1 MDKAA
6 QNQANNAA
14 ESSTAPNTSGSASE
28 ADNPADAS
36 VRPETA
42 ASEGAAQN
50 ITQSDS
56 AQSENDKPESAK
68 QGSTAAEASPA
79 VTSATTSPAEP
90 SPAAST
96 PAGATALHVDAMRLD
111 STHSVYSTDL
121 DPDDDYEEVVEE
133 YATTDAPDG
142 THREERRITRTT
154 HHPRGKQGDPKADP
168 QKAGSQKAGTQK
180 AGTPGGPDGAAE
192 IIDVGEPETHTT
204 TIRTVTRTVTDPP
217 RRAPRTR
224 LFRTLSKYRGEKNLA
239 AWEERSSRPMFVAS
253 VLYLL
258 AFAAPIMS
266 TRIQE
271 PYDAYLNIIQMIL
284 WGLFAADYCIRLY
297 LAPRRLYFITHNL
310 MNLAIVLLPA
320 WRIVS
325 FLAMIHL
332 TTNRQYKR
340 LSELAVKLFG
350 YTAIFIIMFALAI
363 YSVESSEPGAMIRD
377 LPTAYWWT
385 FTTLATVGYGDV
397 YPITG
402 IGRVIAVVVMLYGVG
417 MVAVATG
424 ALASWIIEK
433 IGGREEQEYPAT
445 KADVDDLRQEISELR
460 ALLAREYARREAH
473 DYTLREVVDEEGVH
487 PVPSEAEAARRAGF
501 STASGF
507 SAAGFAAAGFTA
519 PAAPGAAAAASA
531 EATSNAAQGAARAG
545 EPADSSASHEVAVRE
560 QEPVALLEETRQT
573 FTIIR
578 EKFSLRSRKQ

>member
-1 MDKAA
+1 MDKAE
-6 QNQANNAA
+6 QNQADNTVKNG
-14 ESSTAPNTSGSASE
+14 TAPNTSAGNTSAGNTSG
-28 ADNPADAS
+28 NIPANSAGNSPAGAS
-36 VRPETA
+36 VRPETTASGPAVSETAPA
-42 ASEGAAQN
+42 A
-50 ITQSDS
+50 
-56 AQSENDKPESAK
+56 
-68 QGSTAAEASPA
+68 ASPA
-79 VTSATTSPAEP
+79 ETNPAE
-90 SPAAST
+90 S
-96 PAGATALHVDAMRLD
+96 TALPVDAVQIDSARLD
-111 STHSVYSTDL
+111 SAHAVYSTDL

-154 HHPRGKQGDPKADP
+154 HHPRGKGD
-168 QKAGSQKAGTQK
+168 QK
-180 AGTPGGPDGAAE
+180 AGTPKMGARKTGSPKAGTQGNPDDAAE
-192 IIDVGEPETHTT
+192 IIDAGEPETHTT

-239 AWEERSSRPMFVAS
+239 EWEERSSRPMFVAS

-271 PYDAYLNIIQMIL
+271 PYDGYLNIIQMIL

-473 DYTLREVVDEEGVH
+473 DYTLREVVDEDGVH

-501 STASGF
+501 G
-507 SAAGFAAAGFTA
+507 AAGFTA
-519 PAAPGAAAAASA
+519 PGAAEPASAAAQKASA
-531 EATSNAAQGAARAG
+531 EATSNTAPGAAPSAVQAG
-545 EPADSSASHEVAVRE
+545 EPADSSTSHEVAVRE
-560 QEPVALLEETRQT
+560 QEPIALLEETRQT

-578 EKFSLRSRKQ
+578 EKFALRSRK

>member
-28 ADNPADAS
+28 ADNPAGAS

-56 AQSENDKPESAK
+56 AQSENDKSESAK

-79 VTSATTSPAEP
+79 VTSPAES
-90 SPAAST
+90 SPAASA

-121 DPDDDYEEVVEE
+121 DPNDDYEEVVEE

-154 HHPRGKQGDPKADP
+154 HHPHGKQGD
-168 QKAGSQKAGTQK
+168 QKAGTQ
-180 AGTPGGPDGAAE
+180 GNPDGAAE
-192 IIDVGEPETHTT
+192 IIDAGEPETHTT

-239 AWEERSSRPMFVAS
+239 AWEERSSTPMFVAS

-397 YPITG
+397 YPVTG

-460 ALLAREYARREAH
+460 ALLAREYARREAR
-473 DYTLREVVDEEGVH
+473 DYTLREVVDEDGVH
-487 PVPSEAEAARRAGF
+487 PVPSEAEAARHTGFGTAGF
-501 STASGF
+501 SAT
-507 SAAGFAAAGFTA
+507 GFAAPSASADA
-519 PAAPGAAAAASA
+519 PNAAPTEESA
-531 EATSNAAQGAARAG
+531 E
-545 EPADSSASHEVAVRE
+545 SSTSHEVAVRE

>member
-1 MDKAA
+1 MDKAE
-6 QNQANNAA
+6 QNQAENTVKNG
-14 ESSTAPNTSGSASE
+14 TAPNTSAGNSPANSAVG
-28 ADNPADAS
+28 AS
-36 VRPETA
+36 ARPETT
-42 ASEGAAQN
+42 ASE
-50 ITQSDS
+50 
-56 AQSENDKPESAK
+56 
-68 QGSTAAEASPA
+68 TAPAEASPA
-79 VTSATTSPAEP
+79 EASPAAASPAE
-90 SPAAST
+90 
-96 PAGATALHVDAMRLD
+96 ATALHVDAVQIDSARLD
-111 STHSVYSTDL
+111 SAHSVYSTDL

-133 YATTDAPDG
+133 YATTDEPDG

-154 HHPRGKQGDPKADP
+154 HHPRGKGD
-168 QKAGSQKAGTQK
+168 QK
-180 AGTPGGPDGAAE
+180 AGTPNTGAPNTGTRGNPDDAAE
-192 IIDVGEPETHTT
+192 MIDAGEPETHTT

-239 AWEERSSRPMFVAS
+239 AWEERSSTPMFVAS

-271 PYDAYLNIIQMIL
+271 PYDGYLNIIQMIL

-473 DYTLREVVDEEGVH
+473 DYTLREVVDEDGVH
-487 PVPSEAEAARRAGF
+487 PIPSEAEAARRAGF
-501 STASGF
+501 GAAEPA
-507 SAAGFAAAGFTA
+507 SAAASNT
-519 PAAPGAAAAASA
+519 APGAAPSA
-531 EATSNAAQGAARAG
+531 VQAG
-545 EPADSSASHEVAVRE
+545 EPADSSTSHEVAVRE
-560 QEPVALLEETRQT
+560 QEPIALLEETRQT

-578 EKFSLRSRKQ
+578 EKFALRSRK

>member
-1 MDKAA
+1 MDKAE
-6 QNQANNAA
+6 QNHVENTVKNG
-14 ESSTAPNTSGSASE
+14 TAPN
-28 ADNPADAS
+28 
-36 VRPETA
+36 
-42 ASEGAAQN
+42 ASEGNTAAN
-50 ITQSDS
+50 SPADS
-56 AQSENDKPESAK
+56 AS
-68 QGSTAAEASPA
+68 AEATAPRMEA
-79 VTSATTSPAEP
+79 VQ
-90 SPAAST
+90 
-96 PAGATALHVDAMRLD
+96 VDAVQIDSTVQIDSARLD
-111 STHSVYSTDL
+111 STHSGYSTDL

-154 HHPRGKQGDPKADP
+154 HHPRGKQGDPNADS

-180 AGTPGGPDGAAE
+180 AGSQKAGTQGNPDGSAE
-192 IIDVGEPETHTT
+192 IIDAGEPETHTT

-239 AWEERSSRPMFVAS
+239 AWEERSSTPMFVAS

-271 PYDAYLNIIQMIL
+271 PYDAYLNIVQMIL
-284 WGLFAADYCIRLY
+284 WSLFAADYCIRLY

-340 LSELAVKLFG
+340 LSELAMKLFG

-417 MVAVATG
+417 LVAVATG

-473 DYTLREVVDEEGVH
+473 DYTLREVVDEDGVY

-501 STASGF
+501 NSAGFSAASGF

-519 PAAPGAAAAASA
+519 PGTPGAPGTSGVASAPAEPASTATSAASAVVSNTTPGAAW
-531 EATSNAAQGAARAG
+531 AG

>member
-1 MDKAA
+1 MDKAE
-6 QNQANNAA
+6 QNQAENTVKNG
-14 ESSTAPNTSGSASE
+14 TAPNTSAGNSSGDSLAG
-28 ADNPADAS
+28 AS
-36 VRPETA
+36 VRPETT
-42 ASEGAAQN
+42 ASETAPAA
-50 ITQSDS
+50 
-56 AQSENDKPESAK
+56 
-68 QGSTAAEASPA
+68 ASPA
-79 VTSATTSPAEP
+79 AASPAEP
-90 SPAAST
+90 
-96 PAGATALHVDAMRLD
+96 TALPVDAVQIDSARLD
-111 STHSVYSTDL
+111 SAHAVYSTDL

-154 HHPRGKQGDPKADP
+154 HHPRGKGD
-168 QKAGSQKAGTQK
+168 QKAGTPKMGARKTDSQKAGTQ
-180 AGTPGGPDGAAE
+180 GNPDGAAE
-192 IIDVGEPETHTT
+192 MIDAGEPETHTT
-204 TIRTVTRTVTDPP
+204 TIRTVTRTVTNPP

-239 AWEERSSRPMFVAS
+239 EWEERSSTPMFVAS

-271 PYDAYLNIIQMIL
+271 PYDGYLNIIQMIL

-363 YSVESSEPGAMIRD
+363 YSVESSEPGTMIRD

-397 YPITG
+397 YPVTG

-473 DYTLREVVDEEGVH
+473 DYTLREVVDEDGVH
-487 PVPSEAEAARRAGF
+487 PIPSEAEAARRAGF
-501 STASGF
+501 G
-507 SAAGFAAAGFTA
+507 AAGFDAAGSGAAGFTA
-519 PAAPGAAAAASA
+519 PGAAEPASAAAQKASA
-531 EATSNAAQGAARAG
+531 EATSNTAPNTAPSAVQAG
-545 EPADSSASHEVAVRE
+545 EPADSSTSHEVVVRE

-578 EKFSLRSRKQ
+578 EKFALRSRK

>member
-1 MDKAA
+1 MDRMAR
-6 QNQANNAA
+6 NQTEHENKL
-14 ESSTAPNTSGSASE
+14 EK
-28 ADNPADAS
+28 NPAETDPAGAS
-36 VRPETA
+36 VRPETV
-42 ASEGAAQN
+42 ASETTASGPAVSEAA
-50 ITQSDS
+50 
-56 AQSENDKPESAK
+56 P
-68 QGSTAAEASPA
+68 AEASP
-79 VTSATTSPAEP
+79 TEATPAE
-90 SPAAST
+90 
-96 PAGATALHVDAMRLD
+96 ATAPRIEAAQVDAVQIDSARLD
-111 STHSVYSTDL
+111 STHAVYSTDL

-154 HHPRGKQGDPKADP
+154 HHPRGKQGDQKAD
-168 QKAGSQKAGTQK
+168 SLKAGTQ
-180 AGTPGGPDGAAE
+180 GNPDGDAE
-192 IIDVGEPETHTT
+192 IIDAGEPETHTT

-239 AWEERSSRPMFVAS
+239 AWEERSSTPMFVAS

-258 AFAAPIMS
+258 AYAAPIMS

-271 PYDAYLNIIQMIL
+271 PYDGYLNIIQMIL

-332 TTNRQYKR
+332 TANRQYKR

-473 DYTLREVVDEEGVH
+473 DYTLREVVDEDGVH

-501 STASGF
+501 GAPGF
-507 SAAGFAAAGFTA
+507 GAAEPASAATSNT
-519 PAAPGAAAAASA
+519 APGAA
-531 EATSNAAQGAARAG
+531 QAG
-545 EPADSSASHEVAVRE
+545 EPADSSTSHEVVVRE

-578 EKFSLRSRKQ
+578 EKFALRSRK

>member
-1 MDKAA
+1 MDKAE
-6 QNQANNAA
+6 QNQAENTVKNG
-14 ESSTAPNTSGSASE
+14 TAPNASAGNTAGNTS
-28 ADNPADAS
+28 DNTSRNTPS
-36 VRPETA
+36 NTA
-42 ASEGAAQN
+42 AN
-50 ITQSDS
+50 
-56 AQSENDKPESAK
+56 
-68 QGSTAAEASPA
+68 SP
-79 VTSATTSPAEP
+79 VNSPAE
-90 SPAAST
+90 SASAEAAA
-96 PAGATALHVDAMRLD
+96 PGMEAVQVDAVQIDSAHLD

-121 DPDDDYEEVVEE
+121 GPDDDYEEVVEE

-154 HHPRGKQGDPKADP
+154 HHPHGKGDPKA
-168 QKAGSQKAGTQK
+168 GTQ
-180 AGTPGGPDGAAE
+180 GNPDGAAE
-192 IIDVGEPETHTT
+192 IIDAGEPETHTT

-271 PYDAYLNIIQMIL
+271 PYDGYLNIIQLIL

-473 DYTLREVVDEEGVH
+473 DYTLREVVDEDGVH
-487 PVPSEAEAARRAGF
+487 PVPSEAEAARRTGFGTAGF
-501 STASGF
+501 SAT
-507 SAAGFAAAGFTA
+507 GFAAAGFTA
-519 PAAPGAAAAASA
+519 PGTPGVPEPSSAATPEGAA
-531 EATSNAAQGAARAG
+531 QAG
-545 EPADSSASHEVAVRE
+545 EPADSSTSHEVAVRE

-578 EKFSLRSRKQ
+578 EKFSLRSRK

>member
-1 MDKAA
+1 MDKAE
-6 QNQANNAA
+6 QNQAENTVKNGTAPNASVENNPAGASVCPETVASETTTSEAAAENTAKAGYTQSAPA
-14 ESSTAPNTSGSASE
+14 ESSAAKTSA
-28 ADNPADAS
+28 
-36 VRPETA
+36 A
-42 ASEGAAQN
+42 AS
-50 ITQSDS
+50 
-56 AQSENDKPESAK
+56 
-68 QGSTAAEASPA
+68 
-79 VTSATTSPAEP
+79 SPAEATTP
-90 SPAAST
+90 GMEAAQ
-96 PAGATALHVDAMRLD
+96 VDAVQIDSARLD

-154 HHPRGKQGDPKADP
+154 HHPHGKGDPKAAP
-168 QKAGSQKAGTQK
+168 QKAGTQK
-180 AGTPGGPDGAAE
+180 AGTQGNPDGAAE
-192 IIDVGEPETHTT
+192 IIDAGEPETHTT

-271 PYDAYLNIIQMIL
+271 PYDGYLNIIQMIL

-445 KADVDDLRQEISELR
+445 KADVDDLHQEISELR
-460 ALLAREYARREAH
+460 ALLAREYARREAR
-473 DYTLREVVDEEGVH
+473 DYTLREVVDEDGVH

-519 PAAPGAAAAASA
+519 PGAPGTSGATAAASA
-531 EATSNAAQGAARAG
+531 EATSNTAQGAARAG
-545 EPADSSASHEVAVRE
+545 EPADSSTSHEVAVRE

-578 EKFSLRSRKQ
+578 EKFSLRSRK

>member
-1 MDKAA
+1 
-6 QNQANNAA
+6 
-14 ESSTAPNTSGSASE
+14 
-28 ADNPADAS
+28 
-36 VRPETA
+36 
-42 ASEGAAQN
+42 
-50 ITQSDS
+50 
-56 AQSENDKPESAK
+56 
-68 QGSTAAEASPA
+68 
-79 VTSATTSPAEP
+79 
-90 SPAAST
+90 
-96 PAGATALHVDAMRLD
+96 
-111 STHSVYSTDL
+111 
-121 DPDDDYEEVVEE
+121 
-133 YATTDAPDG
+133 
-142 THREERRITRTT
+142 
-154 HHPRGKQGDPKADP
+154 
-168 QKAGSQKAGTQK
+168 
-180 AGTPGGPDGAAE
+180 
-192 IIDVGEPETHTT
+192 ETHTT

-239 AWEERSSRPMFVAS
+239 EWEERSSRPMFVAS

-271 PYDAYLNIIQMIL
+271 PYDGYLNIIQMIL

-325 FLAMIHL
+325 FLTMIYM
-332 TTNRQYKR
+332 TANRQYKR

-363 YSVESSEPGAMIRD
+363 YSVESSEPGTMIRD

-397 YPITG
+397 YPVTG

-473 DYTLREVVDEEGVH
+473 DYTLREVVDEDGVH

-501 STASGF
+501 AG
-507 SAAGFAAAGFTA
+507 AGFGTAGF
-519 PAAPGAAAAASA
+519 AAPGAASAASA
-531 EATSNAAQGAARAG
+531 EATSNTAQGAARADG
-545 EPADSSASHEVAVRE
+545 SADSSVSHEVAVRE

>member
-1 MDKAA
+1 MDKAE
-6 QNQANNAA
+6 QNQADNTVKNG
-14 ESSTAPNTSGSASE
+14 TAPNTSAGNTSGNISG
-28 ADNPADAS
+28 NSPAGAS
-36 VRPETA
+36 VRPETTASGPAVSETAPA
-42 ASEGAAQN
+42 A
-50 ITQSDS
+50 
-56 AQSENDKPESAK
+56 
-68 QGSTAAEASPA
+68 ASPA
-79 VTSATTSPAEP
+79 ETNPAE
-90 SPAAST
+90 S
-96 PAGATALHVDAMRLD
+96 TALHVDAVQIDSARLD
-111 STHSVYSTDL
+111 SAHSVYSTDL

-154 HHPRGKQGDPKADP
+154 HHPRGKGD
-168 QKAGSQKAGTQK
+168 QKAGALNAGASKTGTPKTGSQKAGTQ
-180 AGTPGGPDGAAE
+180 GNPDGAAE
-192 IIDVGEPETHTT
+192 MIDAGEPETHTT

-239 AWEERSSRPMFVAS
+239 EWEERSSTPMFVAS

-271 PYDAYLNIIQMIL
+271 PYDGYLNIIQMIL

-332 TTNRQYKR
+332 TANRQYKR

-397 YPITG
+397 YPVTG

-473 DYTLREVVDEEGVH
+473 DYTLREVVDEDGVH
-487 PVPSEAEAARRAGF
+487 PIPSEAEAARRAGF
-501 STASGF
+501 G
-507 SAAGFAAAGFTA
+507 AAGFTTEGFTA
-519 PAAPGAAAAASA
+519 PAGSA
-531 EATSNAAQGAARAG
+531 EATSNTAPGTAQAG
-545 EPADSSASHEVAVRE
+545 EPADSSTSHEVVVRE

-578 EKFSLRSRKQ
+578 EKFALRSRK

>member
-1 MDKAA
+1 MDKAE
-6 QNQANNAA
+6 QNQAENTVKNG
-14 ESSTAPNTSGSASE
+14 TAPNTSAGNSPANSSGDSLAS
-28 ADNPADAS
+28 AS
-36 VRPETA
+36 VRPETTVSGTTASETAPAEANPAA
-42 ASEGAAQN
+42 AS
-50 ITQSDS
+50 
-56 AQSENDKPESAK
+56 P
-68 QGSTAAEASPA
+68 AEASPA
-79 VTSATTSPAEP
+79 ES
-90 SPAAST
+90 
-96 PAGATALHVDAMRLD
+96 TALHVDAVQIDSARLD
-111 STHSVYSTDL
+111 NSHAVYSTDL

-154 HHPRGKQGDPKADP
+154 HHPRGKGDQKAD
-168 QKAGSQKAGTQK
+168 SQKAGTQK
-180 AGTPGGPDGAAE
+180 AGSPGGPDGDAE
-192 IIDVGEPETHTT
+192 IIDAGEPETHTT

-239 AWEERSSRPMFVAS
+239 EWEERSSRPMFVAS

-271 PYDAYLNIIQMIL
+271 PYDGYLNIIQMIL

-363 YSVESSEPGAMIRD
+363 YSVESSEPGTMIRD

-397 YPITG
+397 YPVTG

-473 DYTLREVVDEEGVH
+473 DYTLREVVDEDGVH

-501 STASGF
+501 G
-507 SAAGFAAAGFTA
+507 AAGFGAAGFTA
-519 PAAPGAAAAASA
+519 PGAAEPASAAASNTA
-531 EATSNAAQGAARAG
+531 PGAARAG
-545 EPADSSASHEVAVRE
+545 EPADSSTSHEVVVRE
-560 QEPVALLEETRQT
+560 QEPIALLEETRQT

-578 EKFSLRSRKQ
+578 EKFALRSRK

>member
-28 ADNPADAS
+28 ADNPAGAS

-42 ASEGAAQN
+42 ASKGVAQN

-79 VTSATTSPAEP
+79 VTSAATSPAES

-111 STHSVYSTDL
+111 STHSVYSSDL

-154 HHPRGKQGDPKADP
+154 HHPHSKGD
-168 QKAGSQKAGTQK
+168 QKAGTQ
-180 AGTPGGPDGAAE
+180 GNPDGAAE
-192 IIDVGEPETHTT
+192 IIDAGEPETHTT

-271 PYDAYLNIIQMIL
+271 PYDGYLNIIQLIL

-473 DYTLREVVDEEGVH
+473 DYTLREVVDEDGVH
-487 PVPSEAEAARRAGF
+487 PVPSEAEAARRTGFGTAGF
-501 STASGF
+501 SAT
-507 SAAGFAAAGFTA
+507 GFAAAGFTA
-519 PAAPGAAAAASA
+519 PGTPGVPEPSSAATPEGAA
-531 EATSNAAQGAARAG
+531 QAG
-545 EPADSSASHEVAVRE
+545 EPADSSTSHEVAVRE

-578 EKFSLRSRKQ
+578 EKFSLRSRK

>member
-1 MDKAA
+1 MDKAE
-6 QNQANNAA
+6 QNQAENTVENG
-14 ESSTAPNTSGSASE
+14 TAPNTSEGNTSG
-28 ADNPADAS
+28 NIPAGAS
-36 VRPETA
+36 VRSETA
-42 ASEGAAQN
+42 ASESAASGAAAEN
-50 ITQSDS
+50 TAKAGYTQSARSETS
-56 AQSENDKPESAK
+56 AAK
-68 QGSTAAEASPA
+68 TEASPA
-79 VTSATTSPAEP
+79 
-90 SPAAST
+90 AANT
-96 PAGATALHVDAMRLD
+96 VQVDAMRLD

-154 HHPRGKQGDPKADP
+154 HHPHGKQGD
-168 QKAGSQKAGTQK
+168 QKGTQK
-180 AGTPGGPDGAAE
+180 SGTQGNPDGDAE

-473 DYTLREVVDEEGVH
+473 DYTLREVVDEDGVH

-501 STASGF
+501 SAGGFGVTGF
-507 SAAGFAAAGFTA
+507 SAAGFAAPGASADA
-519 PAAPGAAAAASA
+519 PNAAPTEESA
-531 EATSNAAQGAARAG
+531 E
-545 EPADSSASHEVAVRE
+545 SSASHEVAVRE

>member
-1 MDKAA
+1 MDKAE
-6 QNQANNAA
+6 QNQAENTVKNG
-14 ESSTAPNTSGSASE
+14 TAPNASAGNISGNTVGNTS
-28 ADNPADAS
+28 DNTSRNIPGN
-36 VRPETA
+36 TA
-42 ASEGAAQN
+42 AS
-50 ITQSDS
+50 
-56 AQSENDKPESAK
+56 
-68 QGSTAAEASPA
+68 SP
-79 VTSATTSPAEP
+79 VNSPAEFV
-90 SPAAST
+90 SAE
-96 PAGATALHVDAMRLD
+96 ATAPRMEAVQVDAVQIDSARLD
-111 STHSVYSTDL
+111 STHSVYSNDL

-154 HHPRGKQGDPKADP
+154 HHPRGKQGDPKADS
-168 QKAGSQKAGTQK
+168 QKAGSQKAGTPK
-180 AGTPGGPDGAAE
+180 AGTQGNPDGAAE
-192 IIDVGEPETHTT
+192 MIDAGEPETHTT

-271 PYDAYLNIIQMIL
+271 PYDGYLNIIQMIL

-397 YPITG
+397 YPVTG

-473 DYTLREVVDEEGVH
+473 DYTLREVVDEDGMH

-519 PAAPGAAAAASA
+519 PGTSGAAAAASA
-531 EATSNAAQGAARAG
+531 EATSNTAQGAARAG

>member
-1 MDKAA
+1 MDKAE
-6 QNQANNAA
+6 QNQA
-14 ESSTAPNTSGSASE
+14 ESTAKNGAAPNTSAGNAAKAGYTQSA
-28 ADNPADAS
+28 
-36 VRPETA
+36 PEE
-42 ASEGAAQN
+42 SGAAK
-50 ITQSDS
+50 TDAGKTGPAKTS
-56 AQSENDKPESAK
+56 AAKTSA
-68 QGSTAAEASPA
+68 GVASPAEASPA
-79 VTSATTSPAEP
+79 ETSPTEASPAE
-90 SPAAST
+90 
-96 PAGATALHVDAMRLD
+96 ATALHVDAVQIDSARLD
-111 STHSVYSTDL
+111 SAHAVYSTDL

-133 YATTDAPDG
+133 YATTDEPDG

-154 HHPRGKQGDPKADP
+154 HHPRGKQGD
-168 QKAGSQKAGTQK
+168 QKAGAQGS
-180 AGTPGGPDGAAE
+180 PDDAAE
-192 IIDVGEPETHTT
+192 IIDAMIDAGEPETHTT

-239 AWEERSSRPMFVAS
+239 AWEERTSKPMFVAS

-397 YPITG
+397 YPVTG

-473 DYTLREVVDEEGVH
+473 DYTLREVVDEDGVH

-501 STASGF
+501 GAPGFGAAGF
-507 SAAGFAAAGFTA
+507 SAAGFAA
-519 PAAPGAAAAASA
+519 PGAAGAATSAAASDTA
-531 EATSNAAQGAARAG
+531 PGTARAG
-545 EPADSSASHEVAVRE
+545 EPTDSSASHEVAVRE
-560 QEPVALLEETRQT
+560 QEPIALLEETRQT

-578 EKFSLRSRKQ
+578 EKFALRSRK

>member
-1 MDKAA
+1 MDKAE
-6 QNQANNAA
+6 QNQAENTA
-14 ESSTAPNTSGSASE
+14 ENSTTPRA
-28 ADNPADAS
+28 
-36 VRPETA
+36 PETTNPTDG
-42 ASEGAAQN
+42 GAVQIDSTVQVDAVQ
-50 ITQSDS
+50 IDS
-56 AQSENDKPESAK
+56 A
-68 QGSTAAEASPA
+68 
-79 VTSATTSPAEP
+79 
-90 SPAAST
+90 
-96 PAGATALHVDAMRLD
+96 RLD

-154 HHPRGKQGDPKADP
+154 HHPHGKGD
-168 QKAGSQKAGTQK
+168 QKAGTQK
-180 AGTPGGPDGAAE
+180 AGSPGGPDGDAE
-192 IIDVGEPETHTT
+192 IIDAGEPETHTT

-271 PYDAYLNIIQMIL
+271 PYDGYLNILQLIL

-325 FLAMIHL
+325 FLAMIYM
-332 TTNRQYKR
+332 TANRQYKR

-473 DYTLREVVDEEGVH
+473 DYTLREVVDEDGVH
-487 PVPSEAEAARRAGF
+487 PVPSEAEAARRTGFNSAGF
-501 STASGF
+501 T
-507 SAAGFAAAGFTA
+507 AAGFAAAGFTA
-519 PAAPGAAAAASA
+519 PGTSGAAAAASA
-531 EATSNAAQGAARAG
+531 EATSNTAQGAARAG

-578 EKFSLRSRKQ
+578 EKFSLRSRK

>member
-28 ADNPADAS
+28 ADNPAGAS

-79 VTSATTSPAEP
+79 VTSAATSPAES

-111 STHSVYSTDL
+111 SSRAVYSTDL

-154 HHPRGKQGDPKADP
+154 HHPRGKGDPKADP
-168 QKAGSQKAGTQK
+168 QKAGSQKAGT
-180 AGTPGGPDGAAE
+180 PGGPDGAAE
-192 IIDVGEPETHTT
+192 IIDAGEPETHTT

-271 PYDAYLNIIQMIL
+271 PYDGYLNILQLIL

-460 ALLAREYARREAH
+460 ALLAREYARREAR
-473 DYTLREVVDEEGVH
+473 DYTLREVVDEDGVH
-487 PVPSEAEAARRAGF
+487 PVPSEAEAARHTGFGTAGF
-501 STASGF
+501 SAT
-507 SAAGFAAAGFTA
+507 GFAAPSASADA
-519 PAAPGAAAAASA
+519 PNAAPTEESA
-531 EATSNAAQGAARAG
+531 E
-545 EPADSSASHEVAVRE
+545 SSTSHEVAVRE

-578 EKFSLRSRKQ
+578 EKFSLRSRK

>member
-28 ADNPADAS
+28 ADNPAGAS

-42 ASEGAAQN
+42 ASEGVAQN

-79 VTSATTSPAEP
+79 VTSAATSPAEP

-111 STHSVYSTDL
+111 SSRAVYSTDL

-154 HHPRGKQGDPKADP
+154 HHPHGKQGD
-168 QKAGSQKAGTQK
+168 QKGSQGSS
-180 AGTPGGPDGAAE
+180 DGAPE
-192 IIDVGEPETHTT
+192 IIDAGEPETHTT

-271 PYDAYLNIIQMIL
+271 PYDGYLNIIQMIL
-284 WGLFAADYCIRLY
+284 WGLFAADYCVRLY

-332 TTNRQYKR
+332 TANRQYKR
-340 LSELAVKLFG
+340 LSELGMKLFG
-350 YTAIFIIMFALAI
+350 YTAIFIIMFALSI

-377 LPTAYWWT
+377 LPTAYWWM

-397 YPITG
+397 YPVTG
-402 IGRVIAVVVMLYGVG
+402 IGRVIAVIVMLYGG
-417 MVAVATG
+417 GLVAVATG

-433 IGGREEQEYPAT
+433 FGGREEQEYPAT

-460 ALLAREYARREAH
+460 ALLAREYARREAR
-473 DYTLREVVDEEGVH
+473 DYTLREVVDEDGVH
-487 PVPSEAEAARRAGF
+487 PVPSDAEAARRAGF
-501 STASGF
+501 S
-507 SAAGFAAAGFTA
+507 AAAGFTA
-519 PAAPGAAAAASA
+519 PGTPGAPGAAAAASA
-531 EATSNAAQGAARAG
+531 EATPNTAPGAARAG

-578 EKFSLRSRKQ
+578 EKFSLRSRK

>member
-1 MDKAA
+1 MDKAE
-6 QNQANNAA
+6 QNQAENTVKNG
-14 ESSTAPNTSGSASE
+14 TAPNASAGNTAGNASGNTSRNIPGNISDS
-28 ADNPADAS
+28 
-36 VRPETA
+36 TA
-42 ASEGAAQN
+42 AS
-50 ITQSDS
+50 
-56 AQSENDKPESAK
+56 
-68 QGSTAAEASPA
+68 SP
-79 VTSATTSPAEP
+79 VNSPAE
-90 SPAAST
+90 SASAEATT
-96 PAGATALHVDAMRLD
+96 PGMEAVQVDAVQIDSARLD

-154 HHPRGKQGDPKADP
+154 HHPHGKGD
-168 QKAGSQKAGTQK
+168 QK
-180 AGTPGGPDGAAE
+180 AGTPGNPDGAAE
-192 IIDVGEPETHTT
+192 IIDAGEPETHTT

-239 AWEERSSRPMFVAS
+239 AWEERSSTPMFVAS

-271 PYDAYLNIIQMIL
+271 PYDGYLNILQLIL

-325 FLAMIHL
+325 FLAMIYM
-332 TTNRQYKR
+332 TANRQYKR

-350 YTAIFIIMFALAI
+350 YTAIFIIMFALSI

-377 LPTAYWWT
+377 LPTAYWWM

-397 YPITG
+397 YPVTG
-402 IGRVIAVVVMLYGVG
+402 IGRVIAVIVMLYGG
-417 MVAVATG
+417 GLVAVATG

-433 IGGREEQEYPAT
+433 FGGREEQEYPAT

-460 ALLAREYARREAH
+460 ALLAREYARREAR
-473 DYTLREVVDEEGVH
+473 DYTLREVVDEDGVH
-487 PVPSEAEAARRAGF
+487 PVPSDAEAARRDGFGTAGF
-501 STASGF
+501 SAT
-507 SAAGFAAAGFTA
+507 GFAAAGFTA
-519 PAAPGAAAAASA
+519 PGTPGAPGAAAAASA
-531 EATSNAAQGAARAG
+531 EATPNTAPGAARAG

>member
-1 MDKAA
+1 MDKAE
-6 QNQANNAA
+6 QNQAENTVKNGTTPNAS
-14 ESSTAPNTSGSASE
+14 EGNTAGNTAGSASG
-28 ADNPADAS
+28 N
-36 VRPETA
+36 TA
-42 ASEGAAQN
+42 AS
-50 ITQSDS
+50 
-56 AQSENDKPESAK
+56 
-68 QGSTAAEASPA
+68 SP
-79 VTSATTSPAEP
+79 VNSPAESASAEATTP
-90 SPAAST
+90 GMEAAQ
-96 PAGATALHVDAMRLD
+96 VDAVQIDSARLD

-121 DPDDDYEEVVEE
+121 NPDDDYEEVVEE

-154 HHPRGKQGDPKADP
+154 HHPHGKGD
-168 QKAGSQKAGTQK
+168 QKAGTQK
-180 AGTPGGPDGAAE
+180 AGTQGNPDSAAE
-192 IIDVGEPETHTT
+192 IIDAGEPETHTT

-239 AWEERSSRPMFVAS
+239 AWEERSSTPMFVAS

-350 YTAIFIIMFALAI
+350 YTAIFIIMFALSI

-377 LPTAYWWT
+377 LPTAYWWM

-397 YPITG
+397 YPVTG
-402 IGRVIAVVVMLYGVG
+402 IGRVIAVIVMLYGG
-417 MVAVATG
+417 GLVAVATG

-433 IGGREEQEYPAT
+433 FGGREEQEYPAT

-460 ALLAREYARREAH
+460 ALLAREYARREAR
-473 DYTLREVVDEEGVH
+473 DYTLREVVDEDGVH
-487 PVPSEAEAARRAGF
+487 PVPSDAEAARHTGFGTAGF
-501 STASGF
+501 SAT
-507 SAAGFAAAGFTA
+507 GFAA
-519 PAAPGAAAAASA
+519 PSASA
-531 EATSNAAQGAARAG
+531 DAPNAVPT
-545 EPADSSASHEVAVRE
+545 EESADSSASHEVAVRE

-578 EKFSLRSRKQ
+578 GKFSLRSRKQ

>member
-1 MDKAA
+1 MDKAE
-6 QNQANNAA
+6 QNQAENTATNSTTPKKSA
-14 ESSTAPNTSGSASE
+14 ESAPTG
-28 ADNPADAS
+28 DAS
-36 VRPETA
+36 VRPETSASGAA
-42 ASEGAAQN
+42 ASETPAQN
-50 ITQSDS
+50 S
-56 AQSENDKPESAK
+56 AQQDSTK
-68 QGSTAAEASPA
+68 QGSADAETTPAAS
-79 VTSATTSPAEP
+79 
-90 SPAAST
+90 SPAASA
-96 PAGATALHVDAMRLD
+96 PAEATALHVDAVRLD
-111 STHSVYSTDL
+111 SSRAVYSTDL

-133 YATTDAPDG
+133 YATTDEPDG

-154 HHPRGKQGDPKADP
+154 HHPHGKQGDPKGT
-168 QKAGSQKAGTQK
+168 QKAGSQGN
-180 AGTPGGPDGAAE
+180 PDGIPE
-192 IIDVGEPETHTT
+192 VIDAGEPETHTT

-271 PYDAYLNIIQMIL
+271 PYDGYLNILQLIL

-325 FLAMIHL
+325 FLSMIYM
-332 TTNRQYKR
+332 TANRQYKR

-433 IGGREEQEYPAT
+433 IGGGEEQEYPAT

-473 DYTLREVVDEEGVH
+473 DYTLREVVDEDGVH
-487 PVPSEAEAARRAGF
+487 PVPSEAETARRAGF
-501 STASGF
+501 NSAGF
-507 SAAGFAAAGFTA
+507 TAAGFAAAGFTA
-519 PAAPGAAAAASA
+519 PGTSGAAAAASA

>member
-1 MDKAA
+1 MDKAE
-6 QNQANNAA
+6 QNQAENTVKNG
-14 ESSTAPNTSGSASE
+14 TAPNASTGNPSG
-28 ADNPADAS
+28 NIPANGPAGAS

-42 ASEGAAQN
+42 ASEAAAPETVAGNTAKAGYAQAAPAE
-50 ITQSDS
+50 TS
-56 AQSENDKPESAK
+56 AAK
-68 QGSTAAEASPA
+68 TNAAATSTGVASPSEASPA
-79 VTSATTSPAEP
+79 
-90 SPAAST
+90 AANT
-96 PAGATALHVDAMRLD
+96 VQVDAMRLD
-111 STHSVYSTDL
+111 SSRAVYSTDL

-154 HHPRGKQGDPKADP
+154 HHPRGKQGD
-168 QKAGSQKAGTQK
+168 QKGTQ
-180 AGTPGGPDGAAE
+180 GSPDGAPE
-192 IIDVGEPETHTT
+192 IIDAGEPETHTT

-271 PYDAYLNIIQMIL
+271 PYDGYLNILQLIL

-325 FLAMIHL
+325 FLAMIYM
-332 TTNRQYKR
+332 TANRQYKR

-397 YPITG
+397 YPVTG

-473 DYTLREVVDEEGVH
+473 DYTLREVVDEDGVH
-487 PVPSEAEAARRAGF
+487 PVPSEAEAAHRTGFGTAGF
-501 STASGF
+501 SATGF
-507 SAAGFAAAGFTA
+507 
-519 PAAPGAAAAASA
+519 AAPGASADAPNAAPTEESA
-531 EATSNAAQGAARAG
+531 E
-545 EPADSSASHEVAVRE
+545 SSASHEVAVRE

>member
-28 ADNPADAS
+28 ADNPAGAS

-42 ASEGAAQN
+42 ASEGVAQN

-79 VTSATTSPAEP
+79 VTSAATSPAES

-111 STHSVYSTDL
+111 SSRAVYSTDL

-154 HHPRGKQGDPKADP
+154 HHPHGKQGD
-168 QKAGSQKAGTQK
+168 QKGSQGSS
-180 AGTPGGPDGAAE
+180 DGAPE
-192 IIDVGEPETHTT
+192 IIDAGEPETHTT

-271 PYDAYLNIIQMIL
+271 PYDGYLNILQLIL

-340 LSELAVKLFG
+340 LSELGVKLFG

-473 DYTLREVVDEEGVH
+473 DYTLREVVDEDGVH
-487 PVPSEAEAARRAGF
+487 PVPSEAEAARRTGFGTAGF
-501 STASGF
+501 SAT
-507 SAAGFAAAGFTA
+507 GFAAPSASADA
-519 PAAPGAAAAASA
+519 PKAAPTEESA
-531 EATSNAAQGAARAG
+531 E
-545 EPADSSASHEVAVRE
+545 SSTPHEVAVRE

-578 EKFSLRSRKQ
+578 EKFSLRSRK

>member
-1 MDKAA
+1 M
-6 QNQANNAA
+6 
-14 ESSTAPNTSGSASE
+14 E
-28 ADNPADAS
+28 AVQVDA
-36 VRPETA
+36 V
-42 ASEGAAQN
+42 Q
-50 ITQSDS
+50 IDS
-56 AQSENDKPESAK
+56 A
-68 QGSTAAEASPA
+68 
-79 VTSATTSPAEP
+79 
-90 SPAAST
+90 
-96 PAGATALHVDAMRLD
+96 RLD

-121 DPDDDYEEVVEE
+121 DPDDYEEVVEE

-154 HHPRGKQGDPKADP
+154 HHPHGKGD
-168 QKAGSQKAGTQK
+168 QKAGTQ
-180 AGTPGGPDGAAE
+180 GNPDGDAE

-217 RRAPRTR
+217 RRTPRTR

-239 AWEERSSRPMFVAS
+239 AWEDRTSTPMFVAS

-271 PYDAYLNIIQMIL
+271 PYDGYLNIIQMIL
-284 WGLFAADYCIRLY
+284 WGLFAADYCVRLY

-310 MNLAIVLLPA
+310 MNLAIVLLPP

-325 FLAMIHL
+325 FLAMMHL

-340 LSELAVKLFG
+340 LSELGMKLFG
-350 YTAIFIIMFALAI
+350 YTAIFIIMFALSI

-377 LPTAYWWT
+377 LPTAYWWM
-385 FTTLATVGYGDV
+385 FTTLTTVGYGDV
-397 YPITG
+397 YPVTG
-402 IGRVIAVVVMLYGVG
+402 IGRVIAVIVMLYGG
-417 MVAVATG
+417 GLVAVATG

-433 IGGREEQEYPAT
+433 FGGREEQEYPAT

-460 ALLAREYARREAH
+460 ALLAREYARREAR
-473 DYTLREVVDEEGVH
+473 DYTLREVVDEDGVH
-487 PVPSEAEAARRAGF
+487 PVPSDAEAARRAGF
-501 STASGF
+501 S
-507 SAAGFAAAGFTA
+507 AAAGFTA
-519 PAAPGAAAAASA
+519 PGTPGAPGAAAAASA
-531 EATSNAAQGAARAG
+531 EATPNTAPGAARAG

-578 EKFSLRSRKQ
+578 EKSSLRSRKQ

>member
-1 MDKAA
+1 MDKAE
-6 QNQANNAA
+6 QNQADNTVKNG
-14 ESSTAPNTSGSASE
+14 TAPKASVE
-28 ADNPADAS
+28 NNPAGAS
-36 VRPETA
+36 VRPQTVASETTGSEAAAENTAKTGYTQSAPAESSAAKTSAA
-42 ASEGAAQN
+42 AS
-50 ITQSDS
+50 
-56 AQSENDKPESAK
+56 
-68 QGSTAAEASPA
+68 
-79 VTSATTSPAEP
+79 SPAEATTP
-90 SPAAST
+90 RIEAAQ
-96 PAGATALHVDAMRLD
+96 VDAVQIDSARLD
-111 STHSVYSTDL
+111 STHAVYSTDL

-154 HHPRGKQGDPKADP
+154 HHPHGKGD
-168 QKAGSQKAGTQK
+168 QKAGTQ
-180 AGTPGGPDGAAE
+180 GNPDGAAE
-192 IIDVGEPETHTT
+192 IIDAGEPETHTT

-239 AWEERSSRPMFVAS
+239 AWEERSSTPMFVAS

-271 PYDAYLNIIQMIL
+271 PYDGYLNIIQMIL

-433 IGGREEQEYPAT
+433 IGGMEEQEHPAT

-473 DYTLREVVDEEGVH
+473 DYTLREVVDEDGVH

-501 STASGF
+501 S
-507 SAAGFAAAGFTA
+507 AAGFAA
-519 PAAPGAAAAASA
+519 PGASA
-531 EATSNAAQGAARAG
+531 EATPNTVPGG
-545 EPADSSASHEVAVRE
+545 EPADSSTSHEVAVRE

>member
-1 MDKAA
+1 MDKAE
-6 QNQANNAA
+6 QNQAENTVKNG
-14 ESSTAPNTSGSASE
+14 TTPNTSEGNTSGNISG
-28 ADNPADAS
+28 DNPAGAS
-36 VRPETA
+36 VRPETTASETAPAA
-42 ASEGAAQN
+42 AS
-50 ITQSDS
+50 
-56 AQSENDKPESAK
+56 P
-68 QGSTAAEASPA
+68 AEAS
-79 VTSATTSPAEP
+79 SAAASPAE
-90 SPAAST
+90 S
-96 PAGATALHVDAMRLD
+96 TALHVDAVQIDSARLD

-121 DPDDDYEEVVEE
+121 NPDDDYEEVVEE

-154 HHPRGKQGDPKADP
+154 HHPHGKGD
-168 QKAGSQKAGTQK
+168 QKAGTQK
-180 AGTPGGPDGAAE
+180 AGTQGNPDSAAE
-192 IIDVGEPETHTT
+192 IIDAGEPETHTT

-239 AWEERSSRPMFVAS
+239 AWEERSSRPRFVAS

-271 PYDAYLNIIQMIL
+271 PYDGYRNILQLIL

-445 KADVDDLRQEISELR
+445 KADVDDLHQEISELR
-460 ALLAREYARREAH
+460 ALLAREYARREAR
-473 DYTLREVVDEEGVH
+473 DYTLREVVDEDGVH

-519 PAAPGAAAAASA
+519 PGAPGTSGATAAASA
-531 EATSNAAQGAARAG
+531 EATSNTAQGAARAG
-545 EPADSSASHEVAVRE
+545 EPADSSTSHEVAVRE

-578 EKFSLRSRKQ
+578 EKFSLRSRK

>member
-28 ADNPADAS
+28 ADNPAGAS

-56 AQSENDKPESAK
+56 AQSENDKSESAK

-79 VTSATTSPAEP
+79 VTSPAES
-90 SPAAST
+90 SPAASA

-121 DPDDDYEEVVEE
+121 DPNDDYEEVVEE
-133 YATTDAPDG
+133 YAPDG

-154 HHPRGKQGDPKADP
+154 HHPHGKGD
-168 QKAGSQKAGTQK
+168 QKAGTQK
-180 AGTPGGPDGAAE
+180 AGTQGDPDGAAE

-271 PYDAYLNIIQMIL
+271 PYDGYLNILQLIL

-460 ALLAREYARREAH
+460 ALLAREYARREAR
-473 DYTLREVVDEEGVH
+473 DYTLREVVDEDGVH
-487 PVPSEAEAARRAGF
+487 PVPSEAEAARHTGFGTAGF
-501 STASGF
+501 SAT
-507 SAAGFAAAGFTA
+507 GFAAPSASADA
-519 PAAPGAAAAASA
+519 PNAAPTEESA
-531 EATSNAAQGAARAG
+531 E
-545 EPADSSASHEVAVRE
+545 SSTSHEVAVRE

>member
-1 MDKAA
+1 MDKAE
-6 QNQANNAA
+6 QNQAENTVKNG
-14 ESSTAPNTSGSASE
+14 TAPKASAGNTGKTSGNISG
-28 ADNPADAS
+28 N
-36 VRPETA
+36 TA
-42 ASEGAAQN
+42 AS
-50 ITQSDS
+50 
-56 AQSENDKPESAK
+56 
-68 QGSTAAEASPA
+68 SPA
-79 VTSATTSPAEP
+79 NSPAE
-90 SPAAST
+90 SAS
-96 PAGATALHVDAMRLD
+96 AEATAPDMEAVQVDAVQIDSARLD

-121 DPDDDYEEVVEE
+121 DPNDDYEEVVEE

-154 HHPRGKQGDPKADP
+154 HHPHGKQGD
-168 QKAGSQKAGTQK
+168 QKGTQK
-180 AGTPGGPDGAAE
+180 SGTQGSPDGARE
-192 IIDVGEPETHTT
+192 IIDAGEPETHTT

-271 PYDAYLNIIQMIL
+271 PYDGYLNILQLIL

-460 ALLAREYARREAH
+460 ALLAREYARREAR
-473 DYTLREVVDEEGVH
+473 DYTLREVVDEDGVH
-487 PVPSEAEAARRAGF
+487 PVPSEAEAARHTGFGTAGF
-501 STASGF
+501 SAT
-507 SAAGFAAAGFTA
+507 GFAA
-519 PAAPGAAAAASA
+519 PSASA
-531 EATSNAAQGAARAG
+531 DASNAAPTEESA
-545 EPADSSASHEVAVRE
+545 ESSTSHEVAVRE

>member
-1 MDKAA
+1 MDKAE
-6 QNQANNAA
+6 QNQAENTVKNG
-14 ESSTAPNTSGSASE
+14 TAPNASTGNPSG
-28 ADNPADAS
+28 NIPANGPAGAS

-42 ASEGAAQN
+42 ASEAAAPETVAGNTAKAGYAQAAPAE
-50 ITQSDS
+50 TS
-56 AQSENDKPESAK
+56 AAK
-68 QGSTAAEASPA
+68 TNAAATSTGVASPSEASPA
-79 VTSATTSPAEP
+79 
-90 SPAAST
+90 AANT
-96 PAGATALHVDAMRLD
+96 VQVDAMRLD
-111 STHSVYSTDL
+111 SSRAVYSTDL

-154 HHPRGKQGDPKADP
+154 HHPRGKQGD
-168 QKAGSQKAGTQK
+168 QKGTQ
-180 AGTPGGPDGAAE
+180 GSPDGAPE
-192 IIDVGEPETHTT
+192 IIDAGEPETHTT

-271 PYDAYLNIIQMIL
+271 PYDGYLNILQLIL

-325 FLAMIHL
+325 FLAMIYM
-332 TTNRQYKR
+332 TANRQYKR

-473 DYTLREVVDEEGVH
+473 DYTLREVVDEDGVH

-501 STASGF
+501 NSAGFGAASGF

-519 PAAPGAAAAASA
+519 PGTSGAAAAASA
-531 EATSNAAQGAARAG
+531 EATSNTAPGAARAG

>member
-1 MDKAA
+1 MDKAE
-6 QNQANNAA
+6 QNQAENTVKNG
-14 ESSTAPNTSGSASE
+14 TTPNTSEGNTSGNISG
-28 ADNPADAS
+28 DNPAGAS
-36 VRPETA
+36 VRPETTASETAPAA
-42 ASEGAAQN
+42 AS
-50 ITQSDS
+50 
-56 AQSENDKPESAK
+56 P
-68 QGSTAAEASPA
+68 AEAS
-79 VTSATTSPAEP
+79 SAAASPAE
-90 SPAAST
+90 S
-96 PAGATALHVDAMRLD
+96 TALHVDAVQIDSARLD

-154 HHPRGKQGDPKADP
+154 HHPHGKGDPKA
-168 QKAGSQKAGTQK
+168 GTRK
-180 AGTPGGPDGAAE
+180 AGTPGGPDGDAE
-192 IIDVGEPETHTT
+192 IIDAGEPETHTT

-239 AWEERSSRPMFVAS
+239 AWEERSSTPMFVAS

-271 PYDAYLNIIQMIL
+271 PYDGYLNIIQMIL

-397 YPITG
+397 YPVTG

-473 DYTLREVVDEEGVH
+473 DYTLREVVDEDGVH
-487 PVPSEAEAARRAGF
+487 PIPSEAEAARRAGF
-501 STASGF
+501 G
-507 SAAGFAAAGFTA
+507 AAGFGAAGFTTEGFTA
-519 PAAPGAAAAASA
+519 PAGSA
-531 EATSNAAQGAARAG
+531 EATSNTAPGAARTG
-545 EPADSSASHEVAVRE
+545 EPADSSTSHEVAVRE

-578 EKFSLRSRKQ
+578 EKFALRSRK

>member
-1 MDKAA
+1 MDKAE
-6 QNQANNAA
+6 QNQA
-14 ESSTAPNTSGSASE
+14 ESTAKNGTAPNTSAG
-28 ADNPADAS
+28 N
-36 VRPETA
+36 A
-42 ASEGAAQN
+42 AKAGY
-50 ITQSDS
+50 
-56 AQSENDKPESAK
+56 AQSAPAESGAGK
-68 QGSTAAEASPA
+68 TGA
-79 VTSATTSPAEP
+79 ATTSPAE
-90 SPAAST
+90 S
-96 PAGATALHVDAMRLD
+96 TALHVDAVQIDSARLD
-111 STHSVYSTDL
+111 SAHAVYSTDL

-133 YATTDAPDG
+133 YATTDEPDG

-154 HHPRGKQGDPKADP
+154 HHPRGKGD
-168 QKAGSQKAGTQK
+168 QKAAAPKIDSQKAGTRSN
-180 AGTPGGPDGAAE
+180 PDGAAE
-192 IIDVGEPETHTT
+192 MTDAMIDAGESETHTT

-239 AWEERSSRPMFVAS
+239 AWEERTSKPMFVAS

-350 YTAIFIIMFALAI
+350 YTAIFIVMFALAI

-397 YPITG
+397 YPVTG

-473 DYTLREVVDEEGVH
+473 DYTLREVVDEDGVH
-487 PVPSEAEAARRAGF
+487 PVPSEAEVARRAGF
-501 STASGF
+501 SSAGF
-507 SAAGFAAAGFTA
+507 DAAGSGAAGFTA
-519 PAAPGAAAAASA
+519 PGAAETASATAQSTASAAAGGTAPGAA
-531 EATSNAAQGAARAG
+531 QAG
-545 EPADSSASHEVAVRE
+545 EPADSSTSHEVVVRE

-578 EKFSLRSRKQ
+578 EKFALRSRK

>member
-1 MDKAA
+1 MDKAE
-6 QNQANNAA
+6 QNQADNTAANSATPNKSSSPTGDTSVRAESAASEAAAENTTKAGYTQSAPA
-14 ESSTAPNTSGSASE
+14 ESSAAKTSA
-28 ADNPADAS
+28 
-36 VRPETA
+36 A
-42 ASEGAAQN
+42 AS
-50 ITQSDS
+50 
-56 AQSENDKPESAK
+56 
-68 QGSTAAEASPA
+68 
-79 VTSATTSPAEP
+79 SPAE
-90 SPAAST
+90 
-96 PAGATALHVDAMRLD
+96 ATAPGMEAAQVDAVQIDSARLD
-111 STHSVYSTDL
+111 SAHAVYSTDL

-154 HHPRGKQGDPKADP
+154 HHPHGKGD
-168 QKAGSQKAGTQK
+168 QKAGTQK
-180 AGTPGGPDGAAE
+180 AGTQGNPDSAAE
-192 IIDVGEPETHTT
+192 IIDAGEPETHTT

-239 AWEERSSRPMFVAS
+239 AWEERSSMPMFVAS

-258 AFAAPIMS
+258 AFAAPIVS

-271 PYDAYLNIIQMIL
+271 PYDAYLNIIQLIL
-284 WGLFAADYCIRLY
+284 WGLFAADYCVRLY

-332 TTNRQYKR
+332 TANRQYKR
-340 LSELAVKLFG
+340 LSELGMKLFG
-350 YTAIFIIMFALAI
+350 YTAIFIIMFALSI

-397 YPITG
+397 YPVTG

-417 MVAVATG
+417 LVAVATG

-433 IGGREEQEYPAT
+433 IGGVEEQEHPAT

-473 DYTLREVVDEEGVH
+473 DCRLREVVDEEGVH

-501 STASGF
+501 GTAGF
-507 SAAGFAAAGFTA
+507 SATGF
-519 PAAPGAAAAASA
+519 AAPGASA
-531 EATSNAAQGAARAG
+531 DAPNAAPAEEPG
-545 EPADSSASHEVAVRE
+545 ESSTSHEVAVRE

>member
-28 ADNPADAS
+28 ADNPAGAS

-42 ASEGAAQN
+42 ASEGVAQN

-79 VTSATTSPAEP
+79 VTSAATSPAEP

-111 STHSVYSTDL
+111 SSRAVYSTDL

-154 HHPRGKQGDPKADP
+154 HHPHGKQGD
-168 QKAGSQKAGTQK
+168 QKAGTQ
-180 AGTPGGPDGAAE
+180 GNPDGAAE
-192 IIDVGEPETHTT
+192 IIDAGEPETHTT

-271 PYDAYLNIIQMIL
+271 PYDGYLNILQLIL

-325 FLAMIHL
+325 FLAMIYM
-332 TTNRQYKR
+332 TANRQYKR

-377 LPTAYWWT
+377 LPTAYWWM

-397 YPITG
+397 YPVTG
-402 IGRVIAVVVMLYGVG
+402 IGRVIAVIVMLYGG
-417 MVAVATG
+417 GLVAVATG

-433 IGGREEQEYPAT
+433 FGGREEQEYPAT

-460 ALLAREYARREAH
+460 ALLAREYARREAR
-473 DYTLREVVDEEGVH
+473 DYTLREVVDEDGVH

-501 STASGF
+501 SAGGFGVTGF
-507 SAAGFAAAGFTA
+507 SAAGFAAPGASADA
-519 PAAPGAAAAASA
+519 PNAAPTEES
-531 EATSNAAQGAARAG
+531 
-545 EPADSSASHEVAVRE
+545 ADSSTPHEVAVRE

>member
-1 MDKAA
+1 MDKVE
-6 QNQANNAA
+6 QNQAENTVKNG
-14 ESSTAPNTSGSASE
+14 TAPNTSAGNTLGNISGNS
-28 ADNPADAS
+28 PAGAS
-36 VRPETA
+36 VRPETTA
-42 ASEGAAQN
+42 SGTTASETAPAA
-50 ITQSDS
+50 
-56 AQSENDKPESAK
+56 
-68 QGSTAAEASPA
+68 ASPA
-79 VTSATTSPAEP
+79 AASPAE
-90 SPAAST
+90 T
-96 PAGATALHVDAMRLD
+96 TALHVDAVQIDSARLD
-111 STHSVYSTDL
+111 SAHSVYSTDL

-154 HHPRGKQGDPKADP
+154 HHPRGKGD
-168 QKAGSQKAGTQK
+168 QKAGAPNAGAPKTGSQKAGTQ
-180 AGTPGGPDGAAE
+180 GNPDDATE
-192 IIDVGEPETHTT
+192 MIDAGEPETHTT
-204 TIRTVTRTVTDPP
+204 TIRTVTRTVTGPP

-271 PYDAYLNIIQMIL
+271 PYDGYLNIIQMIL

-397 YPITG
+397 YPVTG

-473 DYTLREVVDEEGVH
+473 NYTLREVVDEDGVH
-487 PVPSEAEAARRAGF
+487 PIPSEAEAARCAGF
-501 STASGF
+501 GAPGF
-507 SAAGFAAAGFTA
+507 GAAEPASAAASNT
-519 PAAPGAAAAASA
+519 APGAAR
-531 EATSNAAQGAARAG
+531 TG
-545 EPADSSASHEVAVRE
+545 EPADSSTSHEVAVRE

-578 EKFSLRSRKQ
+578 EKFALRSRK